1 MKKIFDTV
9 FKGKNGDFKVLKR
22 EKDNCKIVFLNTGF
36 ETSANIRY
44 IKDGSILANKG
55 LPSVCGVGIVGKE
68 LKLELEKALY
78 ETWRQML
85 KRCYLE
91 NYAENHKKRGITVE
105 KDWFLF
111 TTFEKEVKLLEGWS
125 EEDFLN
131 KMLVFDKDKKRRI
144 ELELAKEY
152 NKKNCTWIKK
162 TENGLFTSKTRAI
175 KATKE
180 NLEIKANSIKEM
192 ARKLKMN
199 EKTVAKYL
207 NSEYLGWKLEEI
219 KIKR

>member
-68 LKLELEKALY
+68 LK
-78 ETWRQML
+78 
-85 KRCYLE
+85 
-91 NYAENHKKRGITVE
+91 
-105 KDWFLF
+105 
-111 TTFEKEVKLLEGWS
+111 
-125 EEDFLN
+125 
-131 KMLVFDKDKKRRI
+131 
-144 ELELAKEY
+144 LELAKEY